1 MSKGIEVTIH
11 DCYEIEQRKGTLE
24 DVAKAL
30 RFLGAR
36 VLVDTAG
43 IGSAILQQLRR
54 YGIAAESLPKVPR
67 RMPGELNV
75 MAARDHETPEQR
87 RVRTAVEMGAIDPNA
102 SWVKQQWARV
112 PVSVEAFDRLNNQVI
127 RHEGQLE
134 ERAKA
139 TGRLCERVA
148 QNETDI
154 VKLERGIDLLLGE
167 LKGARVAHLERI
179 EALEK
184 VAHAPQDVPKLEAH
198 LMLERRVKDLEAQ
211 HVSIVSSSV
220 SVRTFNERVGA
231 LEREQQTWDDDYA
244 NYEAWKAAR
253 IAWEEATSAG
263 FGRHQLRLEA
273 LEKFAAEQD
282 RIVGRRDGESS
293 NLCADVRQLDTVLA
307 EALRRLA
314 TLEAYEADRDKAN
327 PPIDATACPRTY
339 PLDPLTAEDPCEDC
353 GRDQRKHDIRPDPT
367 CDGLHTDGTRKDETY
382 LERHNRER
390 AEAQANAERAKL
402 SEWERR
408 DLEQVRKENAALR
421 ERLPYKPGFV
431 DS

>member
-154 VKLERGIDLLLGE
+154 VKLERGIDLQGQLLGE

-314 TLEAYEADRDKAN
+314 TLEAWRHYERAKKRE
-327 PPIDATACPRTY
+327 
-339 PLDPLTAEDPCEDC
+339 AEHKQHELMLKTMA
-353 GRDQRKHDIRPDPT
+353 GDPT
-367 CDGLHTDGTRKDETY
+367 CDGLAFPQTRPGETLLEAFNRIREETQKAAHDIELSKEDRARLARYDAHTPSGQLRHGYRPDGSIGY
-382 LERHNRER
+382 GGG
-390 AEAQANAERAKL
+390 
-402 SEWERR
+402 
-408 DLEQVRKENAALR
+408 
-421 ERLPYKPGFV
+421 PGTGGTGGGGG